1 MDFEYSH
8 KPQYSSACGNHDS
21 CDAIK
26 KLRDAYHRLFNK
38 YGVDLVFSWYAHN
51 YQRTY
56 PLMFNENNSSIPIIN
71 NSETKTYYDSNGQIY
86 LIVGTGGIGIDPLS
100 SKESYIIYQQDN
112 KFGFLN
118 LVMNNG
124 SILKGE
130 FISNKGK
137 IMDTFEKIK
146 NEKVF
151 SNYNLGWIIRYS
163 SLT

>member
-1 MDFEYSH
+1 
-8 KPQYSSACGNHDS
+8 
-21 CDAIK
+21 
-26 KLRDAYHRLFNK
+26 
-38 YGVDLVFSWYAHN
+38 
-51 YQRTY
+51 
-56 PLMFNENNSSIPIIN
+56 MFNENNSSIPIIN
-71 NSETKTYYDSNGQIY
+71 NSETKTYYGSNGQIY

-151 SNYNLGWIIRYS
+151 SNYNLG
-163 SLT
+163 